1 MYDQLESEFLKYFR
15 RDPQFKRWFTDTF
28 LIVNT
33 GEISGYLSKISG
45 IPEPEVAYKTFVA
58 QRDRKIK
65 KDAMLALGAKMVIE
79 ANRPENIPDNLREYA
94 LKLKNVCNENENELG
109 SDSGASDDRS

>member
-1 MYDQLESEFLKYFR
+1 MYDKLESEFLKYFR
-15 RDPQFKRWFTDTF
+15 QDPQFKRWFTDTF

-33 GEISGYLSKISG
+33 SGYLSKISG
-45 IPEPEVAYKTFVA
+45 LPEPEVAYN
-58 QRDRKIK
+58 IK

-109 SDSGASDDRS
+109 SSSGASDDRS

>member
-1 MYDQLESEFLKYFR
+1 MYDKLESEFLKYFR
-15 RDPQFKRWFTDTF
+15 QDPQFKRWFTDTF

-33 GEISGYLSKISG
+33 SGYLSKISG
-45 IPEPEVAYKTFVA
+45 LPEPEVAYN
-58 QRDRKIK
+58 IK

-94 LKLKNVCNENENELG
+94 LKGEPPRKHALKLKNVCNENENELG
-109 SDSGASDDRS
+109 SSSGASDDRS